1 MVIAGRIQRYIFM
14 RCITSLAMTLGII
27 VLAIVLVDVVEQMRT
42 VGSRT
47 QITIQTAFT
56 LTMMKTPG
64 LILETLPFAMLIGAI
79 LTYSQLSRRSELP
92 AIRASGV
99 SAWRFLGPVMVL
111 AVVLGTIMVTVLDPL
126 ATRLNEDFEATRDRL
141 TGGGRP
147 SAQGVWLS
155 QGDLQAGAATGEA
168 ESPAT
173 IVPVA
178 EGTEATPA
186 NANAQA
192 IIHGRTIIGRG
203 QALENVTFWFFRPG
217 ALGPEDREF
226 THRIDAERAE
236 LKAGFWQLTGVVENR
251 LGGEVSR
258 TADLALPTNLSGDT
272 LLSRFASSKT
282 IPFWELPSFI
292 EAGQAAGMEI
302 GEYSLKYHTLLATPV
317 LMLAMALIGAV
328 VCLRLAR
335 SGGLSQL
342 IGAGALAGFLL
353 YFVTRL
359 ASGMATSGATPPEAA
374 AWCPPLC
381 ALFAVLALL
390 AHVEDG

>member
-1 MVIAGRIQRYIFM
+1 MVIAGKIQRYIFM
-14 RCITSLAMTLGII
+14 RCLTSLAMTLGII

-79 LTYSQLSRRSELP
+79 LAYSQLSRRSELP

-111 AVVLGTIMVTVLDPL
+111 AIVLGTVMVTVLDPL

-155 QGDLQAGAATGEA
+155 QGDLQAGAATGEEEAPDAAAA
-168 ESPAT
+168 EDDVST
-173 IVPVA
+173 
-178 EGTEATPA
+178 A

-217 ALGPEDREF
+217 ARGPEDREF

-236 LKAGFWQLTGVVENR
+236 LKAGFWQLTGVIENR
-251 LGGEVSR
+251 FGGEVSR
-258 TADLALPTNLSGDT
+258 TDDLALPTNLSSDT

-282 IPFWELPSFI
+282 IPFWELPAFI

-302 GEYSLKYHTLLATPV
+302 GEYVLKYHTLLATPV

>member
-1 MVIAGRIQRYIFM
+1 MVIAGKIQRYIFM
-14 RCITSLAMTLGII
+14 RCVMSLAMTLGII

-64 LILETLPFAMLIGAI
+64 LILETLPFAMLISAI

-92 AIRASGV
+92 AVRAAGV
-99 SAWRFLGPVMVL
+99 SGWRFLGPVMVL
-111 AVVLGTIMVTVLDPL
+111 ALILGTLMVTALDPL
-126 ATRLNEDFEATRDRL
+126 ATRLNESFESTRERL

-155 QGDLQAGAATGEA
+155 QGDLLAGAATDGETA
-168 ESPAT
+168 DAQDIPGLE
-173 IVPVA
+173 
-178 EGTEATPA
+178 
-186 NANAQA
+186 NAQA

-217 ALGPEDREF
+217 ALGPDDREF
-226 THRIDAERAE
+226 THRIDAQRAE
-236 LKAGFWQLTGVVENR
+236 LRSGFWQLTGVVENR
-251 LGGEVSR
+251 VGGEVNR
-258 TADLALPTNLSGDT
+258 IEDLALPTNLSGDT

-282 IPFWELPSFI
+282 IPFWELPAFI
-292 EAGQAAGMEI
+292 KAGEAAGMQI
-302 GEYSLKYHTLLATPV
+302 GEYALKYHTLLATPA

-359 ASGMATSGATPPEAA
+359 ASGMATSGATSPEAA

-390 AHVEDG
+390 AHIEDG